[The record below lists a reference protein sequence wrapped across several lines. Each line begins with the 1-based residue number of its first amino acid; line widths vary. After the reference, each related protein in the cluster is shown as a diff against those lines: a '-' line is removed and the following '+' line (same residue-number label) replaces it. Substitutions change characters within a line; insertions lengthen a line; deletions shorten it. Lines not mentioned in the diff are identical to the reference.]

1 VEKFGKNLELLLEQ
15 NPAKDEDQENPENGR
30 DPLVAEDD
38 QNVNVVVNQVEE
50 TMNNTTRLNRKR
62 PLFSQTCNTLLEDE
76 EQGNSKES
84 PVRNSNVPKTPIA
97 EEDSDEDLFATP
109 KGVTKTLKVANV
121 ESEIEITKIDES
133 PMSSSSLDTTE
144 EILISGNVEGAPNA
158 GKGKKGGRGGRTRG
172 GQKPDPIIDDTGSES
187 SEELFPT
194 TSTQIEPPTTRRS
207 GRLSRSSRKK

>member
-1 VEKFGKNLELLLEQ
+1 MEKFGKNLELLLEQ

-30 DPLVAEDD
+30 EPLVGDDD

-97 EEDSDEDLFATP
+97 G
-109 KGVTKTLKVANV
+109 K
-121 ESEIEITKIDES
+121 ITRCGNLRIFLPFKFCVKSNLVI
-133 PMSSSSLDTTE
+133 LRAKQTT
-144 EILISGNVEGAPNA
+144 ILAMLEALNF
-158 GKGKKGGRGGRTRG
+158 
-172 GQKPDPIIDDTGSES
+172 DF
-187 SEELFPT
+187 L
-194 TSTQIEPPTTRRS
+194 
-207 GRLSRSSRKK
+207 RKFHN

>member
-1 VEKFGKNLELLLEQ
+1 
-15 NPAKDEDQENPENGR
+15 
-30 DPLVAEDD
+30 
-38 QNVNVVVNQVEE
+38 
-50 TMNNTTRLNRKR
+50 M
-62 PLFSQTCNTLLEDE
+62 
-76 EQGNSKES
+76 
-84 PVRNSNVPKTPIA
+84 
-97 EEDSDEDLFATP
+97 
-109 KGVTKTLKVANV
+109 

-144 EILISGNVEGAPNA
+144 EIIISGNVEGAPNA
-158 GKGKKGGRGGRTRG
+158 GKAKKGGRGGRTRG

>member
-1 VEKFGKNLELLLEQ
+1 MIYKMIRILAFLGARLISTKLNLNCPNFPRCIQ
-15 NPAKDEDQENPENGR
+15 NSSFFPFYSS
-30 DPLVAEDD
+30 
-38 QNVNVVVNQVEE
+38 
-50 TMNNTTRLNRKR
+50 T
-62 PLFSQTCNTLLEDE
+62 
-76 EQGNSKES
+76 
-84 PVRNSNVPKTPIA
+84 

-172 GQKPDPIIDDTGSES
+172 SQKPDPIIDDTGSES